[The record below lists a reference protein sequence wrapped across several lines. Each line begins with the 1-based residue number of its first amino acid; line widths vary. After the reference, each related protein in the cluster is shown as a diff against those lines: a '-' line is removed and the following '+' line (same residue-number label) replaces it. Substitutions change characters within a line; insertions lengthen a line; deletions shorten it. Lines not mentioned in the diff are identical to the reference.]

1 MNTLEHDNLMRQ
13 KLIPANEHE
22 LRETL
27 VIDIFYPDHPPRTES
42 AVFIATKKH
51 WHALGAK
58 CGVCGTPEK
67 IEIHHKYIE
76 WADSEGV
83 DWDKAKALHPDFDW
97 TSFKEPADFVDSIY
111 NTEPLCMKHHRGAAP
126 HGKHFTPEP
135 IWNMQKYKRADFV
148 YCNDE
153 EHA

>member
-1 MNTLEHDNLMRQ
+1 MRQ